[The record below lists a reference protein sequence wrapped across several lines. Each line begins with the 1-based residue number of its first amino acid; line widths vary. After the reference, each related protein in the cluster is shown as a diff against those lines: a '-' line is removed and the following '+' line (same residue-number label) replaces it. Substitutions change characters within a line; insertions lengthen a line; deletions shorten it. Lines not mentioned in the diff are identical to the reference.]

1 MASDDVKASSAPMHS
16 MVAFRR
22 YRKCAAECVRLARA
36 APSPRT
42 RQSFF
47 AAAKSWLILAA
58 LAENSVLTGK
68 IGFANEFR
76 DDSAEE
82 QGKRIAPSQLR

>member
-1 MASDDVKASSAPMHS
+1 MASDDVKASSAPMRP
-16 MVAFRR
+16 MVASRR

-36 APSPRT
+36 APTPWT

-58 LAENSVLTGK
+58 LEENSVLTSK
-68 IGFANEFR
+68 IGFADEFL
-76 DDSAEE
+76 DDSGEE
-82 QGKRIAPSQLR
+82 PGKQIAPWQLR